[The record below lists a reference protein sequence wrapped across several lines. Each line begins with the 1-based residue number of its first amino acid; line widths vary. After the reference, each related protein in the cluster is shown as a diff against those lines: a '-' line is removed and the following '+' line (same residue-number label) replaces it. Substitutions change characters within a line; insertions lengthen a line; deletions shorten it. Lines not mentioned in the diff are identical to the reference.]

1 MNNPDLLDM
10 LIDQQLTCDQ
20 VHAKN
25 LIMSKGKRVWVFN
38 GEQCSVKEMADK
50 IWSNNCPEKTMFLL
64 KYE

>member
-25 LIMSKGKRVWVFN
+25 LIMSKGKPVWVFN
-38 GEQCSVKEMADK
+38 GHQVTVNEMADM
-50 IWSNNCPEKTMFLL
+50 IWQVDCPDKTMFLL
-64 KYE
+64 KYL